1 MAACVGRVN
10 GKIHRNLVANLQIVF
25 QAVNK
30 AKQAAL
36 NVNAHPVKHNCKS
49 EKVYSQRNIL
59 ITKKW

>member
-10 GKIHRNLVANLQIVF
+10 GKIHCHLVANLQTVL

-36 NVNAHPVKHNCKS
+36 YVNAHPVKHNCK
-49 EKVYSQRNIL
+49 
-59 ITKKW
+59 